1 MKPEELLRF
10 LQLAERLKS
19 VPRHCYTAEG
29 ERESVAAH
37 AWRVALLALLLEKEQ
52 PDIDMRRVIELAL
65 VHDLGEAVT
74 GDIPSF
80 LKTERDESVE
90 SDALSQ
96 IVSLLPA
103 PEGERLRSLFQE
115 WEAGSTREARFC
127 RALDKLE
134 AVISHNESD
143 IATWLPLE
151 YTLNQTYGEREAEE
165 FDCLKALRTTLRADT
180 RRKIADAEQGGAP
193 AKASEPYKPAAKT

>member
-180 RRKIADAEQGGAP
+180 RRKIADAEQGGVP
-193 AKASEPYKPAAKT
+193 VKASEPGKPAAKT

>member
-10 LQLAERLKS
+10 LKLAERLKS

-180 RRKIADAEQGGAP
+180 RRKIADAEQGGVP
-193 AKASEPYKPAAKT
+193 AKTPEPRKPAAKT

>member
-1 MKPEELLRF
+1 MKPEELLGF

-80 LKTERDESVE
+80 LKTDQDERVE
-90 SDALSQ
+90 SGALSQ
-96 IVSLLPA
+96 IAALLPA
-103 PEGERLRSLFQE
+103 PEGERLRALFRE
-115 WEAGSTREARFC
+115 WEEGSTREARFC

-143 IATWLPLE
+143 IETWLPLE

-165 FDCLKALRTTLRADT
+165 FACLKALRTTMREDT
-180 RRKIADAEQGGAP
+180 RQKIARAKQSSGAP
-193 AKASEPYKPAAKT
+193 PDEPEPDEP

>member
-193 AKASEPYKPAAKT
+193 AKASEPGKPAAKT

>member
-165 FDCLKALRTTLRADT
+165 FACLKALRTTLRADT
-180 RRKIADAEQGGAP
+180 RRKIADAEQGDAP
-193 AKASEPYKPAAKT
+193 ATPPEPRKPAAKA

>member
-180 RRKIADAEQGGAP
+180 RRKIADAEQAGAP
-193 AKASEPYKPAAKT
+193 ATPPEPRKPAAKA

>member
-80 LKTERDESVE
+80 LKTDRDERVE
-90 SDALSQ
+90 SGALSQ
-96 IVSLLPA
+96 IAALLPA
-103 PEGERLRSLFQE
+103 PEGERLRALFRE
-115 WEAGSTREARFC
+115 WEEGSTREARFC

-143 IATWLPLE
+143 IETWLPLE

-165 FDCLKALRTTLRADT
+165 FACLMALRTTMREDT
-180 RRKIADAEQGGAP
+180 RQKIARAKQSSGAP
-193 AKASEPYKPAAKT
+193 PDEPEPDEP

>member
-1 MKPEELLRF
+1 
-10 LQLAERLKS
+10 
-19 VPRHCYTAEG
+19 
-29 ERESVAAH
+29 
-37 AWRVALLALLLEKEQ
+37 
-52 PDIDMRRVIELAL
+52 MRRVIELAL

-180 RRKIADAEQGGAP
+180 RRKIVDAEQGGVP
-193 AKASEPYKPAAKT
+193 VKASEPGKPAAKT

>member
-180 RRKIADAEQGGAP
+180 RRKIADAEQAGVP
-193 AKASEPYKPAAKT
+193 AKTPEPYKPAAKA

>member
-103 PEGERLRSLFQE
+103 PEGERMRSLFQE

>member
-193 AKASEPYKPAAKT
+193 ATPPEPGKPAAKA

>member
-1 MKPEELLRF
+1 MKPEELLGF

-80 LKTERDESVE
+80 LKTDRDERVE
-90 SDALSQ
+90 SGALSQ
-96 IVSLLPA
+96 IAALLPA
-103 PEGERLRSLFQE
+103 PEGERLRALFRE
-115 WEAGSTREARFC
+115 WEEGSTREARFC

-134 AVISHNESD
+134 AVISHNESPLD
-143 IATWLPLE
+143 TWLSLE
-151 YTLNQTYGEREAEE
+151 YELNMTYANDNVAFSPYLTALREAVRKETEE
-165 FDCLKALRTTLRADT
+165 KV
-180 RRKIADAEQGGAP
+180 
-193 AKASEPYKPAAKT
+193 AKGQ

>member
-103 PEGERLRSLFQE
+103 PEGERLRSLFKE

>member
-90 SDALSQ
+90 SDALYQ

-193 AKASEPYKPAAKT
+193 A

>member
-180 RRKIADAEQGGAP
+180 RRKIADAEQGGGP
-193 AKASEPYKPAAKT
+193 AKTPEPRKPAAKA

>member
-180 RRKIADAEQGGAP
+180 RRKIADAEQGGVH
-193 AKASEPYKPAAKT
+193 AKTPEPRKPAAKA

>member
-180 RRKIADAEQGGAP
+180 RRKIVDAEQGGVP
-193 AKASEPYKPAAKT
+193 VKASEPGKPAAKT

>member
-10 LQLAERLKS
+10 LRLAERLKS
-19 VPRHCYTAEG
+19 VPRHCYTAGG

-37 AWRVALLALLLEKEQ
+37 AWRVALLALLLEQEQ

-80 LKTERDESVE
+80 LKTDRDERVE
-90 SDALSQ
+90 SGALFE
-96 IVSLLPA
+96 IAALLPA
-103 PEGERLRSLFQE
+103 PEGERLRALFRE
-115 WEAGSTREARFC
+115 WEAGGTREARFC

-134 AVISHNESD
+134 AVVSHNESD
-143 IATWLPLE
+143 IATWLPL
-151 YTLNQTYGEREAEE
+151 
-165 FDCLKALRTTLRADT
+165 DT
-180 RRKIADAEQGGAP
+180 RSIKRTASGRRRSLP
-193 AKASEPYKPAAKT
+193 A